1 MNLKNPTYVE
11 ELDAMSNGSDT
22 EYHPENEVQSGDEC
36 ESVPIVT
43 KQPKNFIVSEEALNK
58 LFKVCITCGQA
69 ILDQSK
75 FIKGSMAS
83 VKSTCINVHIN
94 TWDSQPYVNGMPL
107 CNLLIP
113 AAILLTGNTFTPIEH
128 FSSCLSLQMISKTT
142 FYKVQN
148 KYVFPV
154 IHNTWHNHQKQVLQ
168 SIKEQKV
175 QINVAGDD
183 RCASLGQSAKY
194 GTYSLLDESSGKVI
208 DFSLVQVTEV
218 LSSNAME
225 YEGCKR
231 SLKKLIAQKYLFD
244 A

>member
-1 MNLKNPTYVE
+1 
-11 ELDAMSNGSDT
+11 MSNESDN
-22 EYHPENEVQSGDEC
+22 EYHPENKVQSGDEC

-43 KQPKNFIVSEEALNK
+43 KQPKNFIVSEEALDK

-75 FIKGSMAS
+75 FIKGSMVSA
-83 VKSTCINVHIN
+83 KSMCINGHIS
-94 TWDSQPYVNGMPL
+94 TWDSQPYVNGMPV

-113 AAILLTGNTFTPIEH
+113 AAILFTGNTFTPIEH
-128 FSSCLSLQMISKTT
+128 FSSCLNLQMISKTN

-175 QINVAGDD
+175 QINVAGDG
-183 RCASLGQSAKY
+183 RCDSPGHSAK
-194 GTYSLLDESSGKVI
+194 
-208 DFSLVQVTEV
+208 
-218 LSSNAME
+218 
-225 YEGCKR
+225 
-231 SLKKLIAQKYLFD
+231 
-244 A
+244 